1 MLSKQGA
8 GCLTAQHI
16 VPENGG
22 KLGDVYQERQAG
34 TGCSPHHSDI
44 SGAHTRVSPLKC
56 CTHSL
61 TKSQIGFL
69 IMKPPLVFLHSSAA
83 TQGV

>member
-22 KLGDVYQERQAG
+22 KPGDVYQERQAG

-44 SGAHTRVSPLKC
+44 SGAHTRVGPLKC
-56 CTHSL
+56 RTHSL

-83 TQGV
+83 TRGV